1 MIIIYFVIKL
11 LLILMVFI
19 ISVKCFNNNLSKFK
33 NISLTK
39 NLHKVFLY
47 KEDEKMNLNNK
58 NLINICMALDNNVV
72 YPTLVSMAS
81 ALENNNSEKNILTYN
96 LLLSYDFKKENIQIF
111 ESLKR
116 NYPVII
122 NYYIIPNIFGA
133 FKRWKN
139 GTFCHYHKILIPII
153 FHYLERIL
161 YLDTDT
167 LIFKDLSSMY
177 YSNFNNNF
185 VLGSQAHD
193 KYIIKR
199 FNLKPKVLVNVG
211 VILFNIKK
219 IRKYNKDMELFFF
232 MMKNNK
238 KLHYPEQD
246 SMNIVF
252 NPNIGLLPYEYGM
265 RIIDSLKQYKE
276 HYEYKYIVKY
286 PINEIK
292 KAILNPAIIH
302 LVHCFP
308 KIWFR
313 ETKNRY
319 NKKSTIC
326 IKLQKKF
333 YKFAK
338 KTKYYWEIYN
348 KYYKKN

>member
-219 IRKYNKDMELFFF
+219 IRKYNKDMELFYF

>member
-1 MIIIYFVIKL
+1 MIIIYFAIKFLL
-11 LLILMVFI
+11 LLILI
-19 ISVKCFNNNLSKFK
+19 IFSVKCFNNNLSK
-33 NISLTK
+33 IYLTK
-39 NLHKVFLY
+39 KLHKIFLY
-47 KEDEKMNLNNK
+47 KEDEKMKLNK
-58 NLINICMALDNNVV
+58 KSLINICMALDNNVV
-72 YPTLVSMAS
+72 YPTLVSMTS
-81 ALENNNSEKNILTYN
+81 ALENNNNKKNMLAYN
-96 LLLSYDFKKENIQIF
+96 LLLSHDFKIENIQIF

-122 NYYIIPNIFGA
+122 NYYIIPNIFGIL
-133 FKRWKN
+133 KKWKN
-139 GTFCHYHKILIPII
+139 GTLCHYYKILIPFI

-219 IRKYNKDMELFFF
+219 IRKYNKDMKLFYF
-232 MMKNNK
+232 MIKNNK

-246 SMNIVF
+246 SLNIVF
-252 NPNIGLLPYEYGM
+252 NPKIGLLPYEYGM

-292 KAILNPAIIH
+292 KAISSPAIIH

-333 YKFAK
+333 YKYAK

-348 KYYKKN
+348 KYYKKH